1 MKEINNLDF
10 YGKLKSMR
18 YVCWDVKRR
27 LESIVDK
34 DAAWK
39 FINELMDILESTITT
54 YVADDEFNKEENF
67 GDIYEAFSR
76 HIGDVLEV
84 VPLIKEGKV
93 DYKPL
98 LVILSLLISDIEEIL
113 PNNVKLARFLQRLLD
128 CGEEISDEMGIDEAT
143 YLSVINKMLDNVDSL
158 NEILKRDESKCLNYT
173 K

>member
-39 FINELMDILESTITT
+39 FINELMDILESSITT

-67 GDIYEAFSR
+67 GDIYEAFFR

-84 VPLIKEGKV
+84 VPLIKEGEA

-113 PNNVKLARFLQRLLD
+113 PNNIKLARFLQRLLD
-128 CGEEISDEMGIDEAT
+128 SGVEISEEMGI
-143 YLSVINKMLDNVDSL
+143 SI
-158 NEILKRDESKCLNYT
+158 
-173 K
+173 